1 MRISI
6 YLPNQEPQDLN
17 TWLRST
23 MGEERLSGL
32 ALMYIH
38 RNIAL
43 NNEHIIKT
51 WYNMSN
57 RRIQL
62 SFESD

>member
-1 MRISI
+1 
-6 YLPNQEPQDLN
+6 
-17 TWLRST
+17 

-43 NNEHIIKT
+43 NNEHIIKN